1 MTMNTRFR
9 KATLLMS
16 IALAT
21 GFLVSCSSSPEK
33 VPPLTDKAASQWNAT
48 VEEHIPDA
56 RRAGNLKQLGQEL
69 IALQESLSRDAN
81 ELNEKT
87 VALNVNYDATK
98 EEARQLLA
106 DFSVKR
112 NAALQKYRD
121 IIFAMR
127 REASAD
133 EWKALTK

>member
-16 IALAT
+16 IALAI
-21 GFLVSCSSSPEK
+21 GFLASCASSPER
-33 VPPLTDKAASQWNAT
+33 VPTLSDKTASQWDAT
-48 VEEHIPDA
+48 VEKHIPDA
-56 RRAGNLKQLGQEL
+56 QRAGNLKQLGQEL
-69 IALQESLSRDAN
+69 AALQESLSRDVT
-81 ELNEKT
+81 ELSDKA
-87 VALNVNYDATK
+87 VALNMNYDATK
-98 EEARQLLA
+98 EEARQLIA
-106 DFSVKR
+106 DFAVKR
-112 NAALQKYRD
+112 KAALEKYRD

>member
-1 MTMNTRFR
+1 MDMTLRYR
-9 KATLLMS
+9 KLTLLLS
-16 IALAT
+16 IALAI
-21 GFLVSCSSSPEK
+21 GFLVSCASSPEK
-33 VPPLTDKAASQWNAT
+33 VPTLSDKTASQWNAT
-48 VEEHIPDA
+48 VEKHIPDVQ
-56 RRAGNLKQLGQEL
+56 RAGNLKQLGQKL
-69 IALQESLSRDAN
+69 AVLQESLSRDVI

-87 VALNVNYDATK
+87 VVLNMNYDATK
-98 EEARQLLA
+98 EEARQLIA

-112 NAALQKYRD
+112 NAALEKYRD

>member
-16 IALAT
+16 IALAI
-21 GFLVSCSSSPEK
+21 GFLVSCASSPER
-33 VPPLTDKAASQWNAT
+33 VPILSDKTASQWNAT
-48 VEEHIPDA
+48 VEKHIPDA
-56 RRAGNLKQLGQEL
+56 QRAGNLKQLGQEL
-69 IALQESLSRDAN
+69 AVLQESLSRDVT
-81 ELNEKT
+81 ELNEKA

-98 EEARQLLA
+98 EEAQQLIT
-106 DFSVKR
+106 DFAVKR
-112 NAALQKYRD
+112 TAALEKYRD

>member
-1 MTMNTRFR
+1 MDRTTRYR
-9 KATLLMS
+9 KATSLIS
-16 IALAT
+16 IALAI
-21 GFLVSCSSSPEK
+21 GFLVSCASSPEK
-33 VPPLTDKAASQWNAT
+33 VPTLSDKTASQWNAT
-48 VEEHIPDA
+48 VDKHIPDVQ
-56 RRAGNLKQLGQEL
+56 RAGNLKQLGQKL
-69 IALQESLSRDAN
+69 AALQESLSRDVI

-87 VALNVNYDATK
+87 VVLNMNYDATK
-98 EEARQLLA
+98 EEARQLIA

-112 NAALQKYRD
+112 NAALEKYRD